1 MEKYKNYYEK
11 ELKRNKLSLEDN
23 LKNGVKILEESHKTT
38 NSEYWYNINKEN
50 DPKFIPWITNPLQL
64 ITLDTIKQKIKEN
77 LQLPRKS
84 SIIYDKVKCSKTCQH
99 NNHYYF
105 YAYWWDPSKKN
116 NRKNTLVST
125 NHIRAY

>member
-23 LKNGVKILEESHKTT
+23 LKNGVKILEESYKTN
-38 NSEYWYNINKEN
+38 NSEYWYNINKENEALETEEGDIIYKINDNNKEN

-77 LQLPRKS
+77 LRLPRKS
-84 SIIYDKVKCSKTCQH
+84 SIIYDKVKM
-99 NNHYYF
+99 F
-105 YAYWWDPSKKN
+105 
-116 NRKNTLVST
+116 
-125 NHIRAY
+125 